1 MDNAS
6 LPQTVR
12 VAAEVRQALRRG
24 APVVALESAVITHG
38 LPRPDNLSLAR
49 DMEATVKSH
58 GALPS
63 TVGVIE
69 GQVVVGLSSAQ
80 LHALAYHENPRKI
93 SVRDFGPALAQRQTG
108 GTTVSGT
115 LVACGLTGIRVFATG
130 GIGGVH
136 RWPPYDVSA
145 DLPQLSR
152 TPTVVVC
159 AGAKAILDLPATL
172 EYLETLGVPVVGY
185 QTDEFPAFYSAESGL
200 RVPYRAKDAEEVARI
215 ARSHWDLGLKSAI
228 LVVVPPPQPL
238 PRGHVE
244 QAVAQ
249 ALEEARAKAVRG
261 FAMTPFLLQRVAE
274 LTGHTSV
281 DANLALL
288 KHNAQVAAR
297 IADALSAQKHLR
309 VV

>member
-1 MDNAS
+1 MS
-6 LPQTVR
+6 TPLPRTVR
-12 VAAEVRQALRRG
+12 VAPEVRRAVERG

-38 LPRPDNLSLAR
+38 LPRPDNLSLAT
-49 DMEATVKSH
+49 DMEATVKAH
-58 GALPS
+58 GALPA
-63 TVGVIE
+63 TVGVVD
-69 GQVVVGLSSAQ
+69 GQVVVGLSDAE
-80 LHALAYHENPRKI
+80 LHTLAYHESPRKI
-93 SVRDFGPALAQRQTG
+93 AVRDFGPALAKRLTG
-108 GTTVSGT
+108 GTTVSAT
-115 LVACGLTGIRVFATG
+115 LVACGLSGIKVFATG

-172 EYLETLGVPVVGY
+172 EYLETLGVPVIGY
-185 QTDEFPAFYSAESGL
+185 QTEEFPAFYSAESGL
-200 RVPYRAKDAEEVARI
+200 PVPYSAKDAEEVARI
-215 ARSHWDLGLKSAI
+215 ARAHWELGLSSAI
-228 LVVVPPPQPL
+228 VVAVPPPDPL
-238 PRGHVE
+238 PRTHVE

-249 ALEEARAKAVRG
+249 ALDEARAQDVRG
-261 FAMTPFLLQRVAE
+261 HAMTPFLLQRVAE

-288 KHNAQVAAR
+288 KNNARVAAQ
-297 IADALSAQKHLR
+297 IADALSTPRTRR